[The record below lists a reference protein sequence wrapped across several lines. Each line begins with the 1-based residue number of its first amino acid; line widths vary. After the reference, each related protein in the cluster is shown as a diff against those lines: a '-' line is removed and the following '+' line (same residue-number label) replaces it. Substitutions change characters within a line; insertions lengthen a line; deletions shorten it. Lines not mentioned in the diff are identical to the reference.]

1 MKTALSEITWVA
13 IDPGDSRFSPTH
25 IEGLITSIAQS
36 LGISLDWLATNPITE
51 GENRYGFLLASESD
65 LTTLKSQVL
74 DQLGSSTSEHDE
86 SVIAALKDQ
95 GTGRFITFPSSIE
108 RFDIHTPAEL
118 ITQTAIE
125 QVLAVGEPLPDD
137 AVIATSDFL
146 RPVLYEEKITLLVER
161 LHTGDF
167 APIEKANPHQCC
179 GGAHAPH

>member
-25 IEGLITSIAQS
+25 IEGLIKSTAES

-65 LTTLKSQVL
+65 LTTLKSHVL
-74 DQLGSSTSEHDE
+74 EQLGSSISEHEE
-86 SVIAALKDQ
+86 SVIAPLKDQ
-95 GTGRFITFPSSIE
+95 SAGRFIAFPSSLE
-108 RFDIHTPAEL
+108 HFDIHTPTDL
-118 ITQTAIE
+118 IAQTAIE

-146 RPVLYEEKITLLVER
+146 RPVLYEKKITLLVER

-167 APIEKANPHQCC
+167 APIEKAHPHECC